1 MWAYGR
7 YGPGNSIV
15 LYEYDPTRSSE
26 VPKRLLLNY
35 KGYLQA
41 DGYDGYNAVS
51 SQDDIIRVGCMAHC
65 RRKFVEAYEASVKGQ
80 GKAQEALLLIQS
92 LYKIESEIRE
102 QTRDQKKQIRSE
114 QSKPILEKFKLWLDR
129 IHNTIP
135 HESVLGKAISYALNE
150 WKYLVRYI
158 DDGQIEIDNNF
169 IENQIRPFALGRKNW
184 LFSQSVAGVKASAN
198 IYSIMQTAAA
208 NNIELFSYLKKL
220 MKELPNSQTQAQLEA
235 LLPFADRQLTKK

>member
-1 MWAYGR
+1 
-7 YGPGNSIV
+7 
-15 LYEYDPTRSSE
+15 
-26 VPKRLLLNY
+26 
-35 KGYLQA
+35 
-41 DGYDGYNAVS
+41 
-51 SQDDIIRVGCMAHC
+51 
-65 RRKFVEAYEASVKGQ
+65 
-80 GKAQEALLLIQS
+80 

-102 QTRDQKKQIRSE
+102 QTRDQKKKIRYE

-208 NNIELFSYLKKL
+208 NNIELFPYLKKL